1 MKDGRYGYTAQIAL
15 QSVRTVV
22 FIVIGRTVIS
32 EKHIKTETG
41 VFLEEIQ
48 RHSLSTKM

>member
-1 MKDGRYGYTAQIAL
+1 MTKDGHGYTARVAL
-15 QSVRTVV
+15 QSVGTAV

-32 EKHIKTETG
+32 EKHIQTETG

-48 RHSLSTKM
+48 RHLCR